1 MDWLSPSVCSR
12 PVFVSSLF
20 ALINCLEQLW
30 RRMSQR
36 VWVKSDQK
44 MTENEL
50 CPWRCD
56 VPCESYLKEPQG
68 LGQGAD
74 PLLQGEDAGDDL
86 RPFLLQVHG
95 APSPLF
101 TRDTHTQKTLT
112 RDVTGS
118 TWCKS
123 HKHVPDLASSNPPI
137 TAHHDSQF
145 MTAYKRSHMCVKSS
159 LKPWLSAFLTRF
171 WSLRDQRRWPLPP

>member
-1 MDWLSPSVCSR
+1 MNWLSPSVCSR
-12 PVFVSSLF
+12 PVFVSSLHP
-20 ALINCLEQLW
+20 LINCLEQLW

-50 CPWRCD
+50 CPRRCD
-56 VPCESYLKEPQG
+56 VPWESYLKEPQG

-74 PLLQGEDAGDDL
+74 LLLQGEDAGDDL
-86 RPFLLQVHG
+86 RPLLLQVHG

-112 RDVTGS
+112 RHVTGS

-145 MTAYKRSHMCVKSS
+145 MTAYKRSHMCVQSS
-159 LKPWLSAFLTRF
+159 LKP
-171 WSLRDQRRWPLPP
+171 